1 MAGKILQINF
11 KLNVSAQEYERTIAP
26 LAEAFTAVDGLQWKI
41 WLLNP
46 SEGEAG
52 GIYLFEDD
60 AAVEAFLA
68 GPLVAEIKRAP
79 FLRELSA
86 KRFDVMAEV
95 TAATRGPVA
104 SRVPA

>member
-11 KLNVSAQEYERTIAP
+11 TLNVSSQEYERAVTP
-26 LAEAFTAVDGLQWKI
+26 LADLFTRVAGLQWKI

-52 GIYLFEDD
+52 GIYHFDDD
-60 AAVEAFLA
+60 AAVDAFLG
-68 GPLVAEIKRAP
+68 GPLVAEVKRAP
-79 FLRELSA
+79 FLRELNV

-95 TAATRGPVA
+95 SAVTRAPVT